1 MSKFLEVPSIATTKN
16 SFQVAASYYLIEKF
30 RPIFCYVL
38 PDAQDPLEGKEKELI
53 QLMIDNSNHWLRMYG
68 SAEELLENI
77 NIYKDFSRSHEL
89 VSLSKETYP
98 FRPRIFK
105 SFQNEKYIAKSDLFV
120 ILQNMM
126 IEVATPEPFEITR
139 MLAVYLKSR
148 EKSAGFKSI
157 EFVKFDEAIFEKMR
171 ERMKVEIGEKPVLSV
186 PRMSMEASLE
196 KLRRNIPLTLDNSQ
210 KENFDNFLGIFFC
223 ISDREA
229 EIPPINT
236 LVTYFL
242 DYKRFTKALGT
253 IIDENPDMF
262 SPRGEDSDEPLTL
275 RVFED
280 GDQKFLMKEEI
291 FKPTEFDFFRN
302 PNTIPLDTITMKE
315 LLESGEIRNVEF
327 IRYPITRA
335 KHRATPIRGPAGGLF
350 ILAIDCF
357 FEYLRNLI
365 HGEQILQKLKPT
377 DLPKFLQKL
386 NECDEFNCREE
397 NPYFIQT
404 DRPRAITYMDN
415 LHDYLHGLKW
425 QDILKRPAKKVRNVE
440 PSGFTVQDLK
450 NELEHLGLTTI
461 FPEIQDYAEAV
472 YSEVEKH
479 KKERFLRTCD
489 VFDAIE
495 HCQLNCVL
503 ERLPKLKKFV
513 HNQKGC
519 HRVHGMKCE
528 KCDAEKPENEKD
540 QKLKILEK
548 ELADLKIAHQKIL
561 EENQELQQ
569 KLLRLSVKNETN
581 EVQIKQPAEKL
592 TQSKL
597 SIDDVNYSNA
607 CTSQQ
612 NVQCLICEKSMESGV
627 DQIIRCPLCKRR
639 FYEKCAINW
648 IKDHQ
653 QCPVCN
659 GDLPIF

>member
-1 MSKFLEVPSIATTKN
+1 MSKFLEIPSAATSKR
-16 SFQVAASYYLIEKF
+16 SFHTAVLCYMLKEF
-30 RPIFCYVL
+30 RPGLYYIIRR
-38 PDAQDPLEGKEKELI
+38 PQDPLEGKEKEMVESVI
-53 QLMIDNSNHWLRMYG
+53 NSNQWLRMYG

-77 NIYKDFSRSHEL
+77 NIYKDFAGNHKL
-89 VSLSKETYP
+89 VSSYRETYP
-98 FRPRIFK
+98 FPPLIFK
-105 SFQNEKYIAKSDLFV
+105 SLKNNEKYIAKSDLFV
-120 ILQNMM
+120 ILQNMI

-139 MLAVYLKSR
+139 MLAMYLKSR
-148 EKSAGFKSI
+148 EKNACFKSM
-157 EFVKFDEAIFEKMR
+157 EFVKFDEAIFEKMQ
-171 ERMKVEIGEKPVLSV
+171 ERMKVEIGEKPILPP
-186 PRMSMEASLE
+186 PRMSMEACME

-229 EIPPINT
+229 EMPPINT
-236 LVTYFL
+236 LVSYFL
-242 DYKRFTKALGT
+242 DYKRFTNALGT
-253 IIDENPDMF
+253 IIDENPNMF

-302 PNTIPLDTITMKE
+302 PNTIPLDTITMEE

-335 KHRATPIRGPAGGLF
+335 KHRATPIQGPSGNFF

-377 DLPKFLQKL
+377 DLPKFFQYI
-386 NECDEFNCREE
+386 NECNEFNCREE

-404 DRPRAITYMDN
+404 DRPRAITYTDLHN
-415 LHDYLHGLKW
+415 LHNLSW
-425 QDILKRPAKKVRNVE
+425 QDILKIPAKKVRNVE
-440 PSGFTVQDLK
+440 PNGFTVQDLK
-450 NELEHLGLTTI
+450 NELDHLGLTTT
-461 FPEIQDYAEAV
+461 FPEIQNYAEAV
-472 YSEVEKH
+472 YSEVEKR

-489 VFDAIE
+489 LFDAIE
-495 HCQLNCVL
+495 HCQLDCIL

-519 HRVHGMKCE
+519 HRVYGMKCE

-592 TQSKL
+592 AQTKL
-597 SIDDVNYSNA
+597 SIDDGNYSND

-612 NVQCLICEKSMESGV
+612 KIQCLICENSIESGE
-627 DQIIRCPLCKRR
+627 DRIIRCPLCKRR
-639 FYEKCAINW
+639 FFEKCAINW

-659 GDLPIF
+659 GDLPTF